1 MNAINFNI
9 PQFTSYEIYGNF
21 IPPENAKYVFK
32 TKSDDRSFL
41 WLGNTAISG
50 YSSHNSNI
58 KNQHNYNWKATGHI
72 RLNKNQ
78 SYPIRIQVGNGG
90 GPGYIH
96 FKIFKIVT
104 KTRNVTKTKRVKVRD
119 RYRVYRRWKGWVWRG
134 AVYEDRNYTVQ
145 EKYEEEQ
152 EISPTF
158 KHNLDNEQLK
168 DPIYKRPVILT
179 KQVPID
185 STKDVTENVQDDM
198 TLDSDNQFLSSRYS
212 SLGDPAKGNYD
223 NGTEFDKKLNANLK
237 VIVDNPQNLTER
249 HLFMKPNGEIV
260 YAYKY
265 NDEISESPIMQLSYP
280 NIDKD
285 EGNYLTLNN
294 DGSLSIKSKN
304 NYEKK
309 KYNFLPNNIRDNLD
323 KIQGVLYVK
332 DLLPHLEKE
341 NFNWTSLLR
350 KPLYIPENKKLDD
363 LLTEFKTKK
372 IHMAIVVDEYGGT
385 SGIITLEDVIEEI
398 FGELSD
404 EFDEEDNLFSKLDEN
419 TYVFDSKINLQDFY
433 RAINLKDTS
442 SFDQVSSEIE
452 TLGGLLIEKIKK
464 IPRVGQ
470 IIYHD
475 NYKFIIEIVDNKRIK
490 QVKLILPK

>member
-1 MNAINFNI
+1 MIVKIILILIFLILSALTSGCEVAFFSLDKSII
-9 PQFTSYEIYGNF
+9 PEDNSNKLIKKIESLLEKPKRLLATILISNNF
-21 IPPENAKYVFK
+21 INIAIVILFASIDNPYLSSINNPIIETIIEVGVIGMLILFIGDILPKIYANRNPLIFSKVMVNPIY
-32 TKSDDRSFL
+32 FL
-41 WLGNTAISG
+41 
-50 YSSHNSNI
+50 
-58 KNQHNYNWKATGHI
+58 
-72 RLNKNQ
+72 
-78 SYPIRIQVGNGG
+78 
-90 GPGYIH
+90 
-96 FKIFKIVT
+96 
-104 KTRNVTKTKRVKVRD
+104 D
-119 RYRVYRRWKGWVWRG
+119 RYILFLFNQPMSKSM
-134 AVYEDRNYTVQ
+134 NYLESSLAKDT
-145 EKYEEEQ
+145 
-152 EISPTF
+152 
-158 KHNLDNEQLK
+158 EQLSVDK
-168 DPIYKRPVILT
+168 LSQALELT
-179 KQVPID
+179 D
-185 STKDVTENVQDDM
+185 SKET
-198 TLDSDNQFLSSRYS
+198 
-212 SLGDPAKGNYD
+212 
-223 NGTEFDKKLNANLK
+223 
-237 VIVDNPQNLTER
+237 
-249 HLFMKPNGEIV
+249 
-260 YAYKY
+260 
-265 NDEISESPIMQLSYP
+265 
-280 NIDKD
+280 
-285 EGNYLTLNN
+285 
-294 DGSLSIKSKN
+294 SKE
-304 NYEKK
+304 EKK
-309 KYNFLPNNIRDNLD
+309 ILKGIVNFGNVETRQIMCPSVDVFALEANKDMNEIIDELISNGFSRVPVFEDNLD

>member
-1 MNAINFNI
+1 MIVKIILILIFLILSALTSGCEVAFFSLDKSII
-9 PQFTSYEIYGNF
+9 PEDNSNKLIKKIESLLEKPKRLLATILISNNF
-21 IPPENAKYVFK
+21 INIAIVILFASIDNPYLSSINNPIIETIIEVGVIGMLILFIGDILPKIYANRNPLIFSKVMVNPIY
-32 TKSDDRSFL
+32 FL
-41 WLGNTAISG
+41 
-50 YSSHNSNI
+50 
-58 KNQHNYNWKATGHI
+58 
-72 RLNKNQ
+72 
-78 SYPIRIQVGNGG
+78 
-90 GPGYIH
+90 
-96 FKIFKIVT
+96 
-104 KTRNVTKTKRVKVRD
+104 D
-119 RYRVYRRWKGWVWRG
+119 RYILFLFNQPMSKSM
-134 AVYEDRNYTVQ
+134 NYLESSLAKDT
-145 EKYEEEQ
+145 
-152 EISPTF
+152 
-158 KHNLDNEQLK
+158 EQLSVDK
-168 DPIYKRPVILT
+168 LSQALDLT
-179 KQVPID
+179 D
-185 STKDVTENVQDDM
+185 SKET
-198 TLDSDNQFLSSRYS
+198 
-212 SLGDPAKGNYD
+212 
-223 NGTEFDKKLNANLK
+223 
-237 VIVDNPQNLTER
+237 
-249 HLFMKPNGEIV
+249 
-260 YAYKY
+260 
-265 NDEISESPIMQLSYP
+265 
-280 NIDKD
+280 
-285 EGNYLTLNN
+285 
-294 DGSLSIKSKN
+294 SKE
-304 NYEKK
+304 EKK
-309 KYNFLPNNIRDNLD
+309 ILKGIVNFGNVETRQIMCPRVDVFALEANKDMNEIIDELISNGFSRVPVFEDNLD

-442 SFDQVSSEIE
+442 SFDEVSSEIE

>member
-1 MNAINFNI
+1 MIVKIILILIFLILSALTSGCEVAFFSLDKSII
-9 PQFTSYEIYGNF
+9 PEDNSNKLIKKIESLLEKPKRLLATILISNNF
-21 IPPENAKYVFK
+21 INIAIVILFASIDNPYLSSINNPIIETVIEVGVIGMLILFIGDILPKIYANRNPLIFSKVMVNPIY
-32 TKSDDRSFL
+32 FL
-41 WLGNTAISG
+41 
-50 YSSHNSNI
+50 
-58 KNQHNYNWKATGHI
+58 
-72 RLNKNQ
+72 
-78 SYPIRIQVGNGG
+78 
-90 GPGYIH
+90 
-96 FKIFKIVT
+96 
-104 KTRNVTKTKRVKVRD
+104 D
-119 RYRVYRRWKGWVWRG
+119 RYILFLFNQPMSKSM
-134 AVYEDRNYTVQ
+134 NYLESSLAKDT
-145 EKYEEEQ
+145 
-152 EISPTF
+152 
-158 KHNLDNEQLK
+158 EQLSVDK
-168 DPIYKRPVILT
+168 LSQALELT
-179 KQVPID
+179 D
-185 STKDVTENVQDDM
+185 SKET
-198 TLDSDNQFLSSRYS
+198 
-212 SLGDPAKGNYD
+212 
-223 NGTEFDKKLNANLK
+223 
-237 VIVDNPQNLTER
+237 
-249 HLFMKPNGEIV
+249 
-260 YAYKY
+260 
-265 NDEISESPIMQLSYP
+265 
-280 NIDKD
+280 
-285 EGNYLTLNN
+285 
-294 DGSLSIKSKN
+294 SKE
-304 NYEKK
+304 EKK
-309 KYNFLPNNIRDNLD
+309 ILKGIVNFGNVETRQIMCPRVDVFALEANKDMNEIIDELISNGFSRVPVFEDNLD

-332 DLLPHLEKE
+332 DLLSHLEKE

-475 NYKFIIEIVDNKRIK
+475 NYKFIIEIVDKKRIK

>member
-1 MNAINFNI
+1 VIVKIILILIFLILSALTSGCEVAFFSLDKSII
-9 PQFTSYEIYGNF
+9 PEDNSNKLIKKIESLLEKPKRLLATILISNNF
-21 IPPENAKYVFK
+21 INIAIVILFASIDNPYLSSINNPIIETLIEVGVIGMLILFIGDILPKIYANRNPLIFSKIMVNPIY
-32 TKSDDRSFL
+32 FL
-41 WLGNTAISG
+41 
-50 YSSHNSNI
+50 
-58 KNQHNYNWKATGHI
+58 
-72 RLNKNQ
+72 
-78 SYPIRIQVGNGG
+78 
-90 GPGYIH
+90 
-96 FKIFKIVT
+96 
-104 KTRNVTKTKRVKVRD
+104 D
-119 RYRVYRRWKGWVWRG
+119 RYILSLFNQPMSKSM
-134 AVYEDRNYTVQ
+134 NYLESSLAKDT
-145 EKYEEEQ
+145 
-152 EISPTF
+152 
-158 KHNLDNEQLK
+158 EQLSVDK
-168 DPIYKRPVILT
+168 LSQALELT
-179 KQVPID
+179 D
-185 STKDVTENVQDDM
+185 SKET
-198 TLDSDNQFLSSRYS
+198 
-212 SLGDPAKGNYD
+212 
-223 NGTEFDKKLNANLK
+223 
-237 VIVDNPQNLTER
+237 
-249 HLFMKPNGEIV
+249 
-260 YAYKY
+260 
-265 NDEISESPIMQLSYP
+265 
-280 NIDKD
+280 
-285 EGNYLTLNN
+285 
-294 DGSLSIKSKN
+294 SKE
-304 NYEKK
+304 EKK
-309 KYNFLPNNIRDNLD
+309 ILKGIVNFGNVETRQIMCPRVDVFALEANKDMNEIIDELISNGFSRVPVFEDNLD

-475 NYKFIIEIVDNKRIK
+475 NYKFIIEIVDNKRINY
-490 QVKLILPK
+490 

>member
-1 MNAINFNI
+1 MIVKIILILIFLILSALTSGCEVAFFSLDKSII
-9 PQFTSYEIYGNF
+9 PEDNSNKLIKKIESLLEKPKRLLATILISNNF
-21 IPPENAKYVFK
+21 INIAIVILFASIDNPYLSSINNPIIETIIEVGVIGMLILFIGDILPKIYANRNPLIFSKVMVNPIY
-32 TKSDDRSFL
+32 FL
-41 WLGNTAISG
+41 
-50 YSSHNSNI
+50 
-58 KNQHNYNWKATGHI
+58 
-72 RLNKNQ
+72 
-78 SYPIRIQVGNGG
+78 
-90 GPGYIH
+90 
-96 FKIFKIVT
+96 
-104 KTRNVTKTKRVKVRD
+104 D
-119 RYRVYRRWKGWVWRG
+119 RYILFLFNQPMSKSM
-134 AVYEDRNYTVQ
+134 NYLESSLAKDT
-145 EKYEEEQ
+145 
-152 EISPTF
+152 
-158 KHNLDNEQLK
+158 EQLSVDK
-168 DPIYKRPVILT
+168 LSQALELT
-179 KQVPID
+179 D
-185 STKDVTENVQDDM
+185 SKET
-198 TLDSDNQFLSSRYS
+198 
-212 SLGDPAKGNYD
+212 
-223 NGTEFDKKLNANLK
+223 
-237 VIVDNPQNLTER
+237 
-249 HLFMKPNGEIV
+249 
-260 YAYKY
+260 
-265 NDEISESPIMQLSYP
+265 
-280 NIDKD
+280 
-285 EGNYLTLNN
+285 
-294 DGSLSIKSKN
+294 SKE
-304 NYEKK
+304 EKK
-309 KYNFLPNNIRDNLD
+309 ILKGIVNFGNVETRQIMCPRVDVFALEANKDMNEIIDELISNGFSRVPVFEDNLD

-475 NYKFIIEIVDNKRIK
+475 NYKFIIEIVDKKRIK

>member
-1 MNAINFNI
+1 MIVKIILILIFLILSALTSGCEVAFFSLDKSII
-9 PQFTSYEIYGNF
+9 PEDNSNKLIKKIESLLEKPKRLLATILISNNF
-21 IPPENAKYVFK
+21 INIAIVILFASIDNPYLSSINNPIIETIIEVGVIGMLILFIGDILPKIYANRNPLIFSKVMVNPIY
-32 TKSDDRSFL
+32 FL
-41 WLGNTAISG
+41 
-50 YSSHNSNI
+50 
-58 KNQHNYNWKATGHI
+58 
-72 RLNKNQ
+72 
-78 SYPIRIQVGNGG
+78 
-90 GPGYIH
+90 
-96 FKIFKIVT
+96 
-104 KTRNVTKTKRVKVRD
+104 D
-119 RYRVYRRWKGWVWRG
+119 RYILFLFNQPMSKSM
-134 AVYEDRNYTVQ
+134 NYLESSLAKDT
-145 EKYEEEQ
+145 
-152 EISPTF
+152 
-158 KHNLDNEQLK
+158 EQLSVDK
-168 DPIYKRPVILT
+168 LSQALELT
-179 KQVPID
+179 D
-185 STKDVTENVQDDM
+185 SKET
-198 TLDSDNQFLSSRYS
+198 
-212 SLGDPAKGNYD
+212 
-223 NGTEFDKKLNANLK
+223 
-237 VIVDNPQNLTER
+237 
-249 HLFMKPNGEIV
+249 
-260 YAYKY
+260 
-265 NDEISESPIMQLSYP
+265 
-280 NIDKD
+280 
-285 EGNYLTLNN
+285 
-294 DGSLSIKSKN
+294 SKE
-304 NYEKK
+304 EKK
-309 KYNFLPNNIRDNLD
+309 ILKGIVNFGNVETRQIMCPRVDVFALEANKDMNEIIDELISNGFSRVPVFEDNLD
-323 KIQGVLYVK
+323 KIEGVLYVK

>member
-1 MNAINFNI
+1 MIVKIILILIFLILSALTSGCEVAFFSLDKSII
-9 PQFTSYEIYGNF
+9 PEDNSNKLIKKIESLLEKPKRLLATILISNNF
-21 IPPENAKYVFK
+21 INIAIVILFASIDNPYLSSINNPIIETIIEVGVIGMLILFIGDILPKIYANRNPLIFSKVMVNPIY
-32 TKSDDRSFL
+32 FL
-41 WLGNTAISG
+41 
-50 YSSHNSNI
+50 
-58 KNQHNYNWKATGHI
+58 
-72 RLNKNQ
+72 
-78 SYPIRIQVGNGG
+78 
-90 GPGYIH
+90 
-96 FKIFKIVT
+96 
-104 KTRNVTKTKRVKVRD
+104 D
-119 RYRVYRRWKGWVWRG
+119 RYILFLFNQPMSKSM
-134 AVYEDRNYTVQ
+134 NYLESSLAKDT
-145 EKYEEEQ
+145 
-152 EISPTF
+152 
-158 KHNLDNEQLK
+158 EQLSVDK
-168 DPIYKRPVILT
+168 LSQALELT
-179 KQVPID
+179 D
-185 STKDVTENVQDDM
+185 SKET
-198 TLDSDNQFLSSRYS
+198 
-212 SLGDPAKGNYD
+212 
-223 NGTEFDKKLNANLK
+223 
-237 VIVDNPQNLTER
+237 
-249 HLFMKPNGEIV
+249 
-260 YAYKY
+260 
-265 NDEISESPIMQLSYP
+265 
-280 NIDKD
+280 
-285 EGNYLTLNN
+285 
-294 DGSLSIKSKN
+294 SKE
-304 NYEKK
+304 EKK
-309 KYNFLPNNIRDNLD
+309 ILKGIVNFGNVETRQIMCPRVDVFALEANKDMNEIIDELISNGFSRVPVFEDNLD

-452 TLGGLLIEKIKK
+452 TLGGLLSEKIKK

>member
-1 MNAINFNI
+1 MIVKIILILIFLILSALTSGCEVAFFSLDKSII
-9 PQFTSYEIYGNF
+9 PEDNSNKLIKKIESLLEKPKRLLATILISNNF
-21 IPPENAKYVFK
+21 INIAIVILFASIDNPYLSSINNPIIETIIEVGVIGMLILFIGDILPKIYANRNPLIFSKVMVNPIY
-32 TKSDDRSFL
+32 FL
-41 WLGNTAISG
+41 
-50 YSSHNSNI
+50 
-58 KNQHNYNWKATGHI
+58 
-72 RLNKNQ
+72 
-78 SYPIRIQVGNGG
+78 
-90 GPGYIH
+90 
-96 FKIFKIVT
+96 
-104 KTRNVTKTKRVKVRD
+104 D
-119 RYRVYRRWKGWVWRG
+119 RYILFLFNQPMSKSM
-134 AVYEDRNYTVQ
+134 NYLESSLAKDT
-145 EKYEEEQ
+145 
-152 EISPTF
+152 
-158 KHNLDNEQLK
+158 EQLSVDK
-168 DPIYKRPVILT
+168 LSQALELT
-179 KQVPID
+179 D
-185 STKDVTENVQDDM
+185 SKET
-198 TLDSDNQFLSSRYS
+198 
-212 SLGDPAKGNYD
+212 
-223 NGTEFDKKLNANLK
+223 
-237 VIVDNPQNLTER
+237 
-249 HLFMKPNGEIV
+249 
-260 YAYKY
+260 
-265 NDEISESPIMQLSYP
+265 
-280 NIDKD
+280 
-285 EGNYLTLNN
+285 
-294 DGSLSIKSKN
+294 SKE
-304 NYEKK
+304 EKK
-309 KYNFLPNNIRDNLD
+309 ILKGIVKFGIVETRQIMCPRVDVFALEANKDMNEIIDELISNGFSRVPVFEDNLD

>member
-1 MNAINFNI
+1 MIVKIILILIFLILSALTSGCEVAFFSLDKSII
-9 PQFTSYEIYGNF
+9 PDDNSNKLIRKIESLLEKPKRLLATILISNNF
-21 IPPENAKYVFK
+21 INIAIVILFASIDNPYLSSINNPIIETIIEVGVIGMLILFIGDILPKIYANRNPLIFSKLMVNPIY
-32 TKSDDRSFL
+32 FL
-41 WLGNTAISG
+41 
-50 YSSHNSNI
+50 
-58 KNQHNYNWKATGHI
+58 
-72 RLNKNQ
+72 
-78 SYPIRIQVGNGG
+78 
-90 GPGYIH
+90 
-96 FKIFKIVT
+96 
-104 KTRNVTKTKRVKVRD
+104 D
-119 RYRVYRRWKGWVWRG
+119 RYILFLFNQPMSRSMNYLESSLTKDSEQLSVDKLSQALELTDSKETSKEEKKILKGIVNFGNVETRQIMCPRVDVFALEADKNINEIINELILNGFSRVP
-134 AVYEDRNYTVQ
+134 VYE
-145 EKYEEEQ
+145 
-152 EISPTF
+152 
-158 KHNLDNEQLK
+158 
-168 DPIYKRPVILT
+168 
-179 KQVPID
+179 
-185 STKDVTENVQDDM
+185 
-198 TLDSDNQFLSSRYS
+198 
-212 SLGDPAKGNYD
+212 
-223 NGTEFDKKLNANLK
+223 
-237 VIVDNPQNLTER
+237 
-249 HLFMKPNGEIV
+249 
-260 YAYKY
+260 
-265 NDEISESPIMQLSYP
+265 
-280 NIDKD
+280 
-285 EGNYLTLNN
+285 
-294 DGSLSIKSKN
+294 
-304 NYEKK
+304 
-309 KYNFLPNNIRDNLD
+309 DNLD

-398 FGELSD
+398 FGEFSD